1 MLYNE
6 KEIEYLSSNKI
17 NTIHAKIFIPN
28 EIIKVKG
35 IVQISHGMCEYID
48 KYINFIECLNKN
60 GYIVCG
66 NDHLG
71 HGKYVD
77 EKDRGFFADENG
89 HKYLVEDVYKLTK
102 LVKKEYKELPY
113 FLLGHSMGSFI
124 ARCYMYKY
132 GDKVDGYIIMGT
144 GYKNKLVDAGI
155 KLTNFIISKKGK
167 MYRSRML
174 TDMVIG
180 EFNKKFRPNVS
191 KFDWLSSDENML
203 NYYVNDKVGNFVFT
217 ASGYKDLFYL
227 YKRCNTL
234 KNIEKIPKEKDIF
247 ILSGN
252 DDPLGENGVGVLQV
266 YHDLIETSHTNVS
279 IKLYPKLRHELL
291 NEIGKE
297 NVYEDILNWLNIEV
311 HKIIN
316 KN

>member
-1 MLYNE
+1 MKYTK

-17 NTIHAKIFIPN
+17 DTIHANIYVPN
-28 EIIKVKG
+28 NIEKYKG
-35 IVQISHGMCEYID
+35 IVQISHGMCEYVD
-48 KYINFIECLNKN
+48 KYVGFIEFLVEN

-71 HGKYVD
+71 HGKYVKR
-77 EKDRGFFADENG
+77 ENRGFFADEHG
-89 HKYLVEDVYKLTK
+89 YKYLVEDVHKLTK
-102 LVKKEYKELPY
+102 LIKKEFKELPY
-113 FLLGHSMGSFI
+113 FLFGHSMGSFI

-132 GDKVDGYIIMGT
+132 GDKIEGFIIMGT

-155 KLTNFIISKKGK
+155 KLADMVISRKGK

-191 KFDWLSSDENML
+191 KYDWLSSDESML
-203 NYYVNDKVGNFVFT
+203 PWYVSDKIGDFDFT
-217 ASGYKDLFYL
+217 ASGYKDLFNL
-227 YKRCNTL
+227 NKNCNLT

-252 DDPLGENGVGVLQV
+252 DDPVGENGGGVLQV
-266 YHDLIETSHTNVS
+266 YHDLISTNHTNVTV
-279 IKLYPKLRHELL
+279 KLYPNLRHELL
-291 NEIGKE
+291 NEVERDK
-297 NVYEDILNWLNIEV
+297 VYYDILKWLDE
-311 HKIIN
+311 KLL
-316 KN
+316 K

>member
-1 MLYNE
+1 MKYTKN
-6 KEIEYLSSNKI
+6 EIEYLSSNKI
-17 NTIHAKIFIPN
+17 DTIHANIYIP
-28 EIIKVKG
+28 KKLDKYKG
-35 IVQISHGMCEYID
+35 IVQISHGMCEYVD
-48 KYINFIECLNKN
+48 KYVGFIEFLTEN

-71 HGKYVD
+71 HGKYVKK
-77 EKDRGFFADENG
+77 ENRGFFANEHG

-102 LVKKEYKELPY
+102 IIKKEYKELPY

-132 GDKVDGYIIMGT
+132 GDKIDGFVIMGT

-155 KLTNFIISKKGK
+155 KLADMVISRKGK

-191 KFDWLSSDENML
+191 KYDWLSSDENML
-203 NYYVNDKVGNFVFT
+203 PWYVSDKIGDFNFT
-217 ASGYKDLFYL
+217 ASGYKDLFNL
-227 YKRCNTL
+227 NKNCNL
-234 KNIEKIPKEKDIF
+234 IKNIEKIPKEKDIF

-252 DDPLGENGVGVLQV
+252 DDPVGENGEGVLKV
-266 YHDLIETSHTNVS
+266 YHDLISTNHTNVTV
-279 IKLYPKLRHELL
+279 KLYPNLRHELL
-291 NEIGKE
+291 NEIEKKK
-297 NVYEDILNWLNIEV
+297 VYNDILKWIDE
-311 HKIIN
+311 KID
-316 KN
+316 KKS